1 MHINLPVSWLELSAG
16 HNGEFGKGILEFSIL
31 ALFFKVKYLKLWN
44 KPIECRDEKYTVT
57 PS

>member
-31 ALFFKVKYLKLWN
+31 ALFFKVKYLKL
-44 KPIECRDEKYTVT
+44 
-57 PS
+57 